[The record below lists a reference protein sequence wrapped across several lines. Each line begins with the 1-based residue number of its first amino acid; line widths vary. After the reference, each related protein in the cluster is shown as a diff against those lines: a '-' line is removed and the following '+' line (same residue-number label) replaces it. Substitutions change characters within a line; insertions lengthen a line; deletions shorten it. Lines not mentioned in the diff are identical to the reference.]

1 MSLACLALSLHA
13 EGGVIAG
20 EGNCPRSDNKS
31 LFIGMQ
37 PGIPAKPW
45 KWDECGASQEGEEGH
60 QNSPSSS
67 AWYPARGAQPAWDPP
82 PLHLSRRS
90 SCTRKPGV
98 SAFRSRWLL
107 APKWGS
113 PVSSKEDTSVSLNC
127 LRLHP
132 SSHCPP
138 WAPAPACC
146 GAAVCLFSNWD
157 CCDTPEDKKAQGR
170 NRKAAARRS
179 PMEML
184 HLLPLFL
191 FASILI
197 SQLK

>member
-82 PLHLSRRS
+82 PPPPLQEVILYQKAGSFCIQEQMAPCPKVGQSR
-90 SCTRKPGV
+90 V
-98 SAFRSRWLL
+98 L
-107 APKWGS
+107 
-113 PVSSKEDTSVSLNC
+113 
-127 LRLHP
+127 
-132 SSHCPP
+132 
-138 WAPAPACC
+138 
-146 GAAVCLFSNWD
+146 
-157 CCDTPEDKKAQGR
+157 QGR
-170 NRKAAARRS
+170 HKCLS
-179 PMEML
+179 E
-184 HLLPLFL
+184 LPQV
-191 FASILI
+191 ASILPLPPVGTR
-197 SQLK
+197 SGVLRCCRVPF